1 MIRIKLSFIKTK
13 VDPLV
18 QHYRSDLHQF
28 CHERAHAF
36 DYLRELLN
44 IYFQKPT
51 NKMGFGNLNVTPD
64 SLAFLESLRQEFEEL
79 YHAPQGT
86 RRTKNNQPEII
97 STSNDINLYNTQS
110 PAHSRMGD
118 TVPSTPVTDPNTQP
132 LSIHTINPPTPPK
145 PVWNNIT
152 GIWEIPEP
160 EPIQQMIPPEP
171 IWNDI
176 SKQWELP
183 IEQPIRET
191 PEGYISPQP
200 TYPSEEEIAAI
211 IGEEKEEE

>member
-18 QHYRSDLHQF
+18 QHYRSDLYQF

-44 IYFQKPT
+44 IYFQKST
-51 NKMGFGNLNVTPD
+51 NKMGFGNLNVSPE
-64 SLAFLESLRQEFEEL
+64 SLSFLESLRQEFEKL
-79 YHAPQGT
+79 YDDPQRT
-86 RRTKNNQPEII
+86 RSSKTDIITPSMDGSSRNNP
-97 STSNDINLYNTQS
+97 
-110 PAHSRMGD
+110 PATPSRLGD
-118 TVPSTPVTDPNTQP
+118 SVPSESITRPITPIPSIPPAIIP
-132 LSIHTINPPTPPK
+132 LPPK

-152 GIWEIPEP
+152 GIWEMPEP

-200 TYPSEEEIAAI
+200 TYPSEEDIAAI
-211 IGEEKEEE
+211 IGEEKEELE